1 MTSDPLKVLV
11 VDDHELVRTGLRGV
25 LSINEG
31 FDVVAEA
38 GDGVQA
44 LAALELHNPDVV
56 VMDLQM
62 AGMGGIEATRRIME
76 RRPTTAVL
84 VVTMFDDD
92 DSVFAAMAAGASGY
106 LLKGADR
113 DELKSAVR
121 SVGLGQVVLGPG
133 VAQKVLRRMEHPTTE
148 TRFPELTLRER
159 EILELMVAE
168 VGLHEIGRR
177 LGIAEKTVRNNVSSI
192 LSKLQVTDRAMAVR
206 AARDAGMT
214 PGFDATQL

>member
-1 MTSDPLKVLV
+1 VTSDPLKVLV

-38 GDGVQA
+38 SDGVQA
-44 LAALELHNPDVV
+44 LAALDLHHPDVV

-62 AGMGGIEATRRIME
+62 AGMGGIEATRRIIE

-106 LLKGADR
+106 VLKGADR

-133 VAQKVLRRMEHPTTE
+133 VAQKVLRRMERPTTE
-148 TRFPELTLRER
+148 TRFPELTGRER

-177 LGIAEKTVRNNVSSI
+177 LDIAEKTVRNNVSSI

-214 PGFDATQL
+214 PRFEAT

>member
-1 MTSDPLKVLV
+1 VTSDPLKVLV

-38 GDGVQA
+38 SDGVQA
-44 LAALELHNPDVV
+44 LAALDLHHPDVV

-62 AGMGGIEATRRIME
+62 AGMGGIEATRRIIE

-106 LLKGADR
+106 VLKGADR

-133 VAQKVLRRMEHPTTE
+133 VAQKVLRRMERPTTE
-148 TRFPELTLRER
+148 TRFPELTGRER

-177 LGIAEKTVRNNVSSI
+177 LDIAEKTVRNNVSSI

-214 PGFDATQL
+214 PRLEAT

>member
-38 GDGVQA
+38 SDGVQA
-44 LAALELHNPDVV
+44 LAALDLHHPDVV

-62 AGMGGIEATRRIME
+62 AGMGGIEATRRIIE

-106 LLKGADR
+106 VLKGADR

-133 VAQKVLRRMEHPTTE
+133 VAQKVLRRMERPTTE
-148 TRFPELTLRER
+148 TRFPELTGRER

-177 LGIAEKTVRNNVSSI
+177 LDIAEKTVRNNVSSI

-214 PGFDATQL
+214 PRFEAT

>member
-1 MTSDPLKVLV
+1 VTSDPLKVLV

-38 GDGVQA
+38 SDGVQA
-44 LAALELHNPDVV
+44 LAAMDLHHPDVV

-62 AGMGGIEATRRIME
+62 AGMGGIEATRRIIE

-106 LLKGADR
+106 VLKGADR

-133 VAQKVLRRMEHPTTE
+133 VAQKVLRRMERPTTE
-148 TRFPELTLRER
+148 TRFPELTGRER

-177 LGIAEKTVRNNVSSI
+177 LDIAEKTVRNNVSSI
-192 LSKLQVTDRAMAVR
+192 LSKLQVTDRAMAVQ

-214 PGFDATQL
+214 PRFEAT

>member
-38 GDGVQA
+38 SDGVQA
-44 LAALELHNPDVV
+44 LAAMDLHHPDVV

-62 AGMGGIEATRRIME
+62 AGMGGIEATRRIIE

-106 LLKGADR
+106 VLKGADR

-133 VAQKVLRRMEHPTTE
+133 VAQKVLRRMERPTTE
-148 TRFPELTLRER
+148 TRFPELTGRER

-177 LGIAEKTVRNNVSSI
+177 LDIAEKTVRNNVSSI

-214 PGFDATQL
+214 PRFEAT

>member
-1 MTSDPLKVLV
+1 VTSDPLKVLV

-38 GDGVQA
+38 SDGVQA
-44 LAALELHNPDVV
+44 LAAMDLHHPDVV

-62 AGMGGIEATRRIME
+62 AGMGGIEATRRIIE

-106 LLKGADR
+106 VLKGADR

-133 VAQKVLRRMEHPTTE
+133 VAQKVLRRMERPTTE
-148 TRFPELTLRER
+148 TRFPELTGRER

-177 LGIAEKTVRNNVSSI
+177 LDIAEKTVRNNVSSI

-214 PGFDATQL
+214 PRFEAT